1 MTQSKLTMNVQTVS
15 AAGAKI
21 ALSAAEQAAAANKLK
36 VSIAVVDSAGN
47 LIAFLRTDGA
57 CVTTVEAATRKARTA
72 AQLGAPTKVFEDL
85 LHGGMTSL
93 LAFEFLS
100 PSQGGVP
107 ISLHGTVIGGIGSSG
122 GSGSEDEMVANAG
135 ASALVS
141 KAGSE
146 NAGRT
151 P

>member
-1 MTQSKLTMNVQTVS
+1 MSADRFTLAIRTLN

-21 ALSAAEQAAAANKLK
+21 ALVAAERAAAANALK

-47 LIAFLRTDGA
+47 LVAFQRTDGA
-57 CVTTVEAATRKARTA
+57 CVTTIEAAIRKARTA

-93 LAFEFLS
+93 LVFEFIS
-100 PSQGGVP
+100 ASQGGVP
-107 ISLHGTVIGGIGSSG
+107 LVLDGVVVGGVGCSGSSG
-122 GSGSEDEMVANAG
+122 QDDETTANAG
-135 ASALVS
+135 VAALVE
-141 KAGSE
+141 AV
-146 NAGRT
+146 AR

>member
-1 MTQSKLTMNVQTVS
+1 MSADRFTLAIRTLN

-21 ALSAAEQAAAANKLK
+21 ALIAAERAAAANALK

-47 LIAFLRTDGA
+47 LVAFQRTDGA
-57 CVTTVEAATRKARTA
+57 CVTTIEAAIRKARTA

-93 LAFEFLS
+93 LVFEFIS
-100 PSQGGVP
+100 ASQGGVP
-107 ISLHGTVIGGIGSSG
+107 LVLDGVVVGGVGCSGSSG
-122 GSGSEDEMVANAG
+122 QDDETTANAG
-135 ASALVS
+135 VAALVE
-141 KAGSE
+141 AV
-146 NAGRT
+146 AR